1 MKNKLLI
8 IFFILLLS
16 ADCISFQHV
25 NPFSDAREL
34 TALIR
39 HFDWLDSELYYIIKN
54 ESNKK
59 NVDFYMVLSII
70 DTESNGKKNAFN
82 RNRNLT
88 ADYGLMQINSSHPEK
103 VKDFTVQQN
112 VAFGVN
118 YFSKCLD
125 KSDSIFEAVGKYNA
139 GINAK
144 FINIQYVNKILNKYG
159 KIENDY

>member
-1 MKNKLLI
+1 MKYKFLT

-16 ADCISFQHV
+16 ADCMSFQQV
-25 NPFSDAREL
+25 KQFSDVREL

-39 HFDWLDSELYYIIKN
+39 HFNWLDSELYYIIKN

-59 NVDFYMVLSII
+59 SVDFHLVLCII
-70 DTESNGKKNAFN
+70 DTESNGNKNAFN
-82 RNRNLT
+82 RNRNQT
-88 ADYGLMQINSSHPEK
+88 ADFGLMQVNSSHSES

-112 VAFGVN
+112 IAFGID

-144 FINIQYVNKILNKYG
+144 FININYVNKILGKYRII
-159 KIENDY
+159 KND